1 MTSKRFL
8 IGNAAGFSGDRVDA
22 ALPVVRT
29 LISRGLPSALFFEVL
44 GERTVALAQMARACA
59 WFRAMASTA
68 TTLTPT
74 SSAVLASASRW
85 PNTR

>member
-44 GERTVALAQMARACA
+44 GERTVALAQMARNADA
-59 WFRAMASTA
+59 NKGFEPMLDRTF
-68 TTLTPT
+68 T
-74 SSAVLASASRW
+74 
-85 PNTR
+85 